1 MIIHLKI
8 WSSLYMVAGP
18 GVAPGTED
26 YESSVIL
33 FYYPAID
40 IYANT
45 MCRIYY
51 FTWSGMPESNW
62 QQKVGNLQFYH

>member
-1 MIIHLKI
+1 
-8 WSSLYMVAGP
+8 MVAGP

-26 YESSVIL
+26 YETSVIL

-51 FTWSGMPESNW
+51 FNMERNARIELTTEGWKPTVLPLN
-62 QQKVGNLQFYH
+62 